1 MDINLMNGNFCSA
14 EQYRRALEEVEKEK
28 KQQKI
33 EEERKIEKLNSPI
46 VEQLRSLVEQSNKQV
61 NVLQEENEIRKQQVA
76 KLEESEERA
85 RKEARSAKILSI
97 ISFCVSTAIAIASL
111 IEAIVK

>member
-1 MDINLMNGNFCSA
+1 MQDFNRPHSAFQCSV
-14 EQYRRALEEVEKEK
+14 EETKRALEKVRE
-28 KQQKI
+28 Q
-33 EEERKIEKLNSPI
+33 IEKQSEIERQNAPI

-111 IEAIVK
+111 IVAIVK